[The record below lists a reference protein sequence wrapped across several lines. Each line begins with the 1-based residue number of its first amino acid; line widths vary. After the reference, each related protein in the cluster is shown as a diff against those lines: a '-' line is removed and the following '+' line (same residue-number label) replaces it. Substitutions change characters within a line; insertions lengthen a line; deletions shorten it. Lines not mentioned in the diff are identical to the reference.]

1 MIPLKDMHFKIQ
13 MCLSP
18 EQEATM
24 KSVLEARSQLHGGNP
39 DALGF
44 GYSQEIMSVPEA
56 FTWFQ
61 ALKLAYDQ
69 EQALSSGG
77 DKLTGGRNS

>member
-1 MIPLKDMHFKIQ
+1 MIPVKDMQFKIQ

-39 DALGF
+39 DTLGL

-56 FTWFQ
+56 FAWFQ
-61 ALKLAYDQ
+61 ALKNTYDQ
-69 EQALSSGG
+69 ELAASSAVT
-77 DKLTGGRNS
+77 K